1 MEDRAI
7 VEGHNHKWG
16 VIDKRGRYIIN
27 MEYDYIEFNVDDG
40 TSEVTLNDQT
50 AAFDYFGKQLTPWD

>member
-27 MEYDYIEFNVDDG
+27 MEYDYIEFDVDDG
-40 TSEVTLNDQT
+40 TSEATLNDQT
-50 AAFDYFGKQLTPWD
+50 ATFDYFGKQLTPWD